1 MAEDRGS
8 AFGYTLFGN
17 MRQNTYKKLCIIP
30 KKPTFFLT

>member
-17 MRQNTYKKLCIIP
+17 MRQNTYKK
-30 KKPTFFLT
+30 TVHNS